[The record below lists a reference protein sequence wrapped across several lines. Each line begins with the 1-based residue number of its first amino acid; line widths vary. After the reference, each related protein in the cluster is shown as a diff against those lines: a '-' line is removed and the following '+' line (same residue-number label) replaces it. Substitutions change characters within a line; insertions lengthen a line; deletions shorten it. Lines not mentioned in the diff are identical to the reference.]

1 VQPVSDAD
9 PKPTVAVERQGPSPG
24 QAPGIFAGLQ
34 RYQGSSGPRHR
45 TVLVVDDDESIRQ
58 VVAAALQDEGYDVL
72 QARHGAA
79 ALDQIDRKAVD
90 LILLDM
96 RMPVMNGWEFARAYG
111 QRPGPHAPIV
121 TMTAA
126 TDANRWSAEI
136 GATGVLGK
144 PFDIDDLLRAVEPLL
159 SP

>member
-1 VQPVSDAD
+1 VIQVSDYA
-9 PKPTVAVERQGPSPG
+9 PRPSVAIQRQG
-24 QAPGIFAGLQ
+24 QAPGIFASMPAP
-34 RYQGSSGPRHR
+34 QGSSPSRR
-45 TVLVVDDDESIRQ
+45 PTVLVVDDEESIRQ
-58 VVAAALQDEGYDVL
+58 VVVAALQDEGYNVL

-79 ALDQIDRKAVD
+79 ALDQIDRAVVD

-96 RMPVMNGWEFARAYG
+96 RMPVMNGWEFARIYG

-126 TDANRWSAEI
+126 TDASRWSAEI